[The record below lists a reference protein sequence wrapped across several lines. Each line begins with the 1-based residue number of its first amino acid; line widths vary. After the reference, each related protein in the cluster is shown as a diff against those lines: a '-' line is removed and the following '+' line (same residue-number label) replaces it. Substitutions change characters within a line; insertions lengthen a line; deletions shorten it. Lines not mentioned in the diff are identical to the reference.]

1 MFEKT
6 EKCEYV
12 YVRDCAIITW
22 RAGGGW
28 KIRGGYRR
36 K

>member
-6 EKCEYV
+6 EKYEYV

-22 RAGGGW
+22 RAGGELEN
-28 KIRGGYRR
+28 
-36 K
+36 

>member
-12 YVRDCAIITW
+12 YVRDCAVITW
-22 RAGGGW
+22 RAGGVG
-28 KIRGGYRR
+28 ILEGV
-36 K
+36 

>member
-22 RAGGGW
+22 RAGGGLEN
-28 KIRGGYRR
+28 
-36 K
+36 